1 MNGLAA
7 LAGRLDNLAAAC
19 TPVDDYYLSNDNDP
33 NASEADVR
41 HVSLDL
47 SWDMGWGFGHMAF
60 GGLMMLLFWG
70 AVIAVVVIAVQRLG
84 GGSPGTRTQPS
95 DKRALDI
102 LQQRFARGEIEKE
115 EFEERRRLLSD

>member
-1 MNGLAA
+1 MIA
-7 LAGRLDNLAAAC
+7 LPLVLTAVPA
-19 TPVDDYYLSNDNDP
+19 LSQTSAEQRGYWHD
-33 NASEADVR
+33 
-41 HVSLDL
+41 